1 VVSLSSELIR
11 PSAPL
16 AHLDLIGSEDATAGA
31 ARAQLR
37 PDDPTPQRGRAALLV
52 PAFKAPEK
60 VSA

>member
-1 VVSLSSELIR
+1 MVLLSSELIR

-16 AHLDLIGSEDATAGA
+16 AHRDLIGSDDAADGT
-31 ARAQLR
+31 ARAQPR